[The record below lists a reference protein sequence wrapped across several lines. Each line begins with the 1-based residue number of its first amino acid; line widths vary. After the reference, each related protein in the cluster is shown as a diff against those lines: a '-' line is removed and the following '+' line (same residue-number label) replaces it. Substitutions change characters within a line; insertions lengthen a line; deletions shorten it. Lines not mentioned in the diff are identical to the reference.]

1 MIYTIDNL
9 PYDDILNMPFQKRQK
24 GNQKTKERL
33 KYKDC
38 ICAFD
43 IETSRLPG
51 SDDAFMYIW
60 QVQIG
65 NKYTVI
71 GRYWEEYLE
80 LIDRITSN
88 LGNNEYFVFYVQN
101 LSYEFQFISYWYD
114 FSPKDVFCMDR
125 RKILKCRANN
135 IEYRCSYLYS
145 NLSLDQFTRSM
156 GVDHT
161 KLSGDTFN
169 YNKLR
174 YPWTTLSK
182 EELDYAT
189 YDVIGLVEALDKSFN
204 IYNDNL
210 YTVPLTSTGIMRR
223 DGRRVMRDWN
233 NRTLRALQPT
243 LEQALLLRRGFRGGD
258 VHTNRYY
265 SDIVLRAVDYG
276 LIKGADINSSYPN
289 AQVNCLTPMTPLVEV
304 PNATIDDV
312 IDLIT
317 KRERALLMEVSFIGL
332 KLIDDKW
339 GFPYIPT
346 AKCEGIIDGYY
357 DNGRVLACRYI
368 DKMVLTDI
376 DLQVILKEY
385 DFKEIIIHKCYSSR
399 YGKLP
404 KPLIDLTL
412 EYYQKKTTLKNVKGQ
427 EQIYQSY
434 KARLNSVYGCSVT
447 SPIKPTISYHKGDYF
462 IEDTDFNKLLEKNN
476 KKAFQAYQWGIWI
489 TAHARKALHD
499 ALHFVVEEGATP
511 LYIDTDSIKY
521 IGDVDW
527 DKYNK
532 PIINL
537 SKKNKAYA
545 TDINGKT
552 HYLGVW
558 EQEANM
564 TEWCSL
570 GAKKYV
576 YRSAED
582 NKLHITIS
590 GVHKIKGAE
599 ELEAH
604 GGIDAFK
611 DGFIFFKGGGTESV
625 YNDDTDYIKDIDGHK
640 LHITKN
646 VLIKDSTYTLGITE
660 EYNRLLQDPVLFK
673 ELTDML

>member
-1 MIYTIDNL
+1 MIYTIDTL
-9 PYDDILNMPFQKRQK
+9 PFDDVLNIPFQKRQK

-161 KLSGDTFN
+161 KLSGETFN

-189 YDVIGLVEALDKSFN
+189 YDVIGLVEALEKSFS

-289 AQVNCLTPMTPLVEV
+289 AQVNCLSPMTPLVEV

-332 KLIDDKW
+332 KLSDDKW

-476 KKAFQAYQWGIWI
+476 RKAFQAYQWGIWI

-660 EYNRLLQDPVLFK
+660 EYNRLLQDPVLYK